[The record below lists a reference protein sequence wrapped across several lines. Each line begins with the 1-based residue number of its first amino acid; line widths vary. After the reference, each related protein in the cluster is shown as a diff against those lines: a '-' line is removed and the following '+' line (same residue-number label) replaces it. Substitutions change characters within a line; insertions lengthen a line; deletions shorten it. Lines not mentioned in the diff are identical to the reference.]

1 MVYGDFHFF
10 QFWSLDPCFGQNLDH
25 CKTKI
30 IKDAMT
36 DCVNEVKS
44 RKEEVVEE
52 QETILLKLDEIVDW
66 VLPKM
71 NAATNSKQLIEINKE
86 VLIQFDDVK
95 QQMKLTVSNYTK
107 WSYEKESS
115 LYETRGSRPIRPD
128 TPIHPSGSDMK
139 YR

>member
-1 MVYGDFHFF
+1 
-10 QFWSLDPCFGQNLDH
+10 
-25 CKTKI
+25 
-30 IKDAMT
+30 MT

-107 WSYEKESS
+107 WSYEKESLRYPS
-115 LYETRGSRPIRPD
+115 IRPERVRR
-128 TPIHPSGSDMK
+128 TPGVRHPDSYANFGHGK
-139 YR
+139 LVK

>member
-1 MVYGDFHFF
+1 
-10 QFWSLDPCFGQNLDH
+10 
-25 CKTKI
+25 
-30 IKDAMT
+30 MT

-115 LYETRGSRPIRPD
+115 LYETRGLSVR
-128 TPIHPSGSDMK
+128 TPPFHPSGSDMID
-139 YR
+139 R

>member
-1 MVYGDFHFF
+1 
-10 QFWSLDPCFGQNLDH
+10 
-25 CKTKI
+25 
-30 IKDAMT
+30 MT

-44 RKEEVVEE
+44 RKEEVLEE

-71 NAATNSKQLIEINKE
+71 NAATNSKQLVEINKE

-115 LYETRGSRPIRPD
+115 LNETSPFVWTHSSTLPFRA
-128 TPIHPSGSDMK
+128 
-139 YR
+139 